1 MAEKETTA
9 RSGEHAPA
17 ADQMWM
23 RRALDLAHKSVGLA
37 SPNPTVG
44 CVLVRDDKLVG
55 EGFHAYDQRDHA
67 EIAALK
73 VAGPSAKRSTAYVT
87 LEPCSHTGRTGPCV
101 TALIQAG
108 VARVVVATGD
118 PNPAVNGQGIAR
130 LRQAGIIVDVGV
142 MAEEAR
148 NLNDGFARYIQTRLP
163 FVTLKAG
170 LSLDGR
176 IAPAPETRTT
186 ATPVMLTGPESQ
198 TEVHRMRHA
207 SDALI
212 TGINTVLA
220 DDPLLTDRSGLPRRR
235 PLLRV
240 VLDSKLRLPLN
251 SRVVET
257 ANDDLIV
264 FCTTSD
270 AEQRRAL
277 QSLHISVEQ
286 VEAEPNN
293 NRVSLSRV
301 LERLGELEI
310 TSAMLEAG
318 SQLNASAI
326 SGSIDKLVLF
336 YAPLFLGSSA
346 VPLCE
351 ATSPTQ
357 FTPIRTTLT
366 KFGPDFRLEAWL
378 RDPWTALKR

>member
-1 MAEKETTA
+1 
-9 RSGEHAPA
+9 
-17 ADQMWM
+17 
-23 RRALDLAHKSVGLA
+23 
-37 SPNPTVG
+37 
-44 CVLVRDDKLVG
+44 
-55 EGFHAYDQRDHA
+55 
-67 EIAALK
+67 
-73 VAGPSAKRSTAYVT
+73 
-87 LEPCSHTGRTGPCV
+87 
-101 TALIQAG
+101 
-108 VARVVVATGD
+108 
-118 PNPAVNGQGIAR
+118 
-130 LRQAGIIVDVGV
+130 
-142 MAEEAR
+142 
-148 NLNDGFARYIQTRLP
+148 
-163 FVTLKAG
+163 
-170 LSLDGR
+170 
-176 IAPAPETRTT
+176 
-186 ATPVMLTGPESQ
+186 
-198 TEVHRMRHA
+198 MRHA

-277 QSLHISVEQ
+277 QSLHIPVEQ

-293 NRVSLSRV
+293 NRVSLNRV